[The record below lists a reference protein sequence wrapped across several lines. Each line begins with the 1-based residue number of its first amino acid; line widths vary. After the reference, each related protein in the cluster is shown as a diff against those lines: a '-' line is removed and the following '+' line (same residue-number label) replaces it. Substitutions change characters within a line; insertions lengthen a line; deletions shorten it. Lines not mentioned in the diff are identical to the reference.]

1 MNNPLNKMRHNSA
14 AVFSAW
20 LMIGYI
26 LVRVGI
32 EVYYLIR
39 LLLLPAGERSPSVIW
54 MPHVDY
60 TVVIYVLPFVLFAV
74 YLLFLYR
81 RNRHN
86 VLMPIAF
93 TLAALLQLPALI
105 ASVDRLYWVFGSERS
120 ILVHITDVGTRRV
133 YSVYYLVSFAV
144 ALTIFVAYALFA
156 VDGFCKFRLRGVSRV
171 LTVVSFG
178 VVIILRFVQLLLTL
192 GLFES
197 MWSFSPHPLVSM
209 LLELLLYGS
218 LMVFFFGAAEKDDR
232 IRLTPCHATVSRQL
246 SDSYVAPVVPTP
258 DRFCGHCGSPVQ
270 GDLCPNCG
278 AQD

>member
-26 LVRVGI
+26 LARVGI
-32 EVYYLIR
+32 EVYDYIR
-39 LLLLPAGERSPSVIW
+39 LLLLPASEYSPSVVWI
-54 MPHVDY
+54 PHVVDY

-93 TLAALLQLPALI
+93 TLAALLQLLVLPDGIWRIFQSLSGGLFLQSLAAFYVFFSDVTALI
-105 ASVDRLYWVFGSERS
+105 G
-120 ILVHITDVGTRRV
+120 
-133 YSVYYLVSFAV
+133 FA
-144 ALTIFVAYALFA
+144 IYALFA
-156 VDGFCKFRLRGVSRV
+156 VDGFCKFRLRKVSRV
-171 LTVVSFG
+171 MAVVLFG
-178 VVIILRFVQLLLTL
+178 LSIVLRLLQLLLLLNPSAGTI
-192 GLFES
+192 
-197 MWSFSPHPLVSM
+197 WYFSLHPLVNM
-209 LLELLLYGS
+209 LLDLLLYGS

-232 IRLTPCHATVSRQL
+232 IRLIPCHATVSRQL

-258 DRFCGHCGSPVQ
+258 ARFCGHCGSPVQ
-270 GDLCPNCG
+270 GGLCPNCG